1 MGPEARQWSQASSP
15 KSNQSHSASYQQANY
30 IFTLDL
36 VQSNLPEPPTT
47 CNLIKGPDV
56 IYIDYVNHLTL
67 INLSLSNTQIRFIRD
82 NLPRTKLW

>member
-1 MGPEARQWSQASSP
+1 MVTSL
-15 KSNQSHSASYQQANY
+15 QSHSASYQQANY

-56 IYIDYVNHLTL
+56 IYIDYVNHLAL

-82 NLPRTKLW
+82 NLPRTQLW